1 MAATMLEADAV
12 TAWMKRYVDER
23 LGAVPDDLSVHTNFA
38 SLGFDSVDGVIM
50 ADRLETDL
58 GVPCD
63 PALFLRNTDLA
74 GVIAELQSSGVI
86 AGGS

>member
-1 MAATMLEADAV
+1 MTSPMLDADV
-12 TAWMKRYVDER
+12 VVAWLKRYVDER
-23 LGAVPDDLSVHTNFA
+23 LGSVPPDLSVHTNFA

-63 PALFLRNTDLA
+63 PALFLRNPDLA
-74 GVIAELQSSGVI
+74 SVIAELRTTGVVA
-86 AGGS
+86 AGA

>member
-1 MAATMLEADAV
+1 MIAAETV
-12 TAWMKRYVDER
+12 TAWLTRYVDER
-23 LGAVPDDLSVHTNFA
+23 LGSVPPDLSIHTNFA

-58 GVPCD
+58 GVSCD

-74 GVIAELQSSGVI
+74 GVIAELQSFGVV
-86 AGGS
+86 APAP